1 MYGLAKET
9 GLPYTTIN
17 RLANDKLDINDCNAA
32 AVYKIAKALEVS
44 MEQLI
49 NEKEKDFE
57 LFKSY
62 ICQQVRSLG
71 YIEFIRKMLTTDIIS
86 TLYSEEQ
93 YAEAFYLL
101 AMLDYQSNKHNIP
114 LYNKYNPLRTQKLSR
129 VRYPPKL
136 VPEIEILVFGYFSL
150 IAFSASSLSSIQFCR
165 VKSS

>member
-1 MYGLAKET
+1 
-9 GLPYTTIN
+9 
-17 RLANDKLDINDCNAA
+17 
-32 AVYKIAKALEVS
+32 

-49 NEKEKDFE
+49 YEENDFE

-71 YIEFIRKMLTTDIIS
+71 YIDFIRKMLTTDIIS

-129 VRYPPKL
+129 VKYPKDIEL
-136 VPEIEILVFGYFSL
+136 LAVLYNDTAIKDAAWNNAIPEFKRHNIVESEVENV
-150 IAFSASSLSSIQFCR
+150 C
-165 VKSS
+165 